1 MPRPR
6 TVLIL
11 LMATLPAAASCSGLS
26 ERKAEALVR
35 RYNQQLVEAYRTADV
50 ELMEGLVGD
59 QEGKKLTGLIGVKRD
74 MGITLDAELLMLK
87 VLAVEPRSGS
97 IAVLTDERW
106 RYRNRR
112 IGTGETVGE
121 ESTDHYSLR
130 YVLGKT
136 KGTWVVE
143 AVRFESPPEVGR
155 AAATPRARPQE
166 LHGGVPAQA
175 VERGERGTT
184 GTRYR

>member
-1 MPRPR
+1 MRR
-6 TVLIL
+6 SGTVLIL
-11 LMATLPAAASCSGLS
+11 LLGTLAAGASCSGLS

-50 ELMEGLVGD
+50 QLMEGLVGD

-74 MGITLDAELLMLK
+74 MGLTLDAELLMLT
-87 VLAVEPRSGS
+87 VQAVEASPGS

-106 RYRNRR
+106 RYRHRR

-130 YVLGKT
+130 YLLREVKRA
-136 KGTWVVE
+136 WVVE
-143 AVRFESPPEVGR
+143 AVRFETPPSVGR
-155 AAATPRARPQE
+155 AEAKGP
-166 LHGGVPAQA
+166 
-175 VERGERGTT
+175 
-184 GTRYR
+184 